1 MQKQV
6 YPFGVWKKVL
16 GNIVIETL
24 DAPQAIGTY
33 SQGIKSGN
41 LVFTSGQ
48 IPLNP
53 ETGELIN
60 GDFKM
65 EISQVLTNLN
75 AVLKSGGSSLKKAIK
90 LTVFLT
96 DLSYFP
102 QVNEVFK
109 EFFPENP
116 PARSAVQVSALPMD
130 AKIEIEAV
138 GSVE

>member
-1 MQKQV
+1 MD
-6 YPFGVWKKVL
+6 
-16 GNIVIETL
+16 NIVIETL

-60 GDFKM
+60 GDFKS

-116 PARSAVQVSALPMD
+116 PARSAVQVSALPMNS
-130 AKIEIEAV
+130 KIEIEAV

>member
-1 MQKQV
+1 MD
-6 YPFGVWKKVL
+6 
-16 GNIVIETL
+16 NIVIETL

-33 SQGIKSGN
+33 SQGIQSGN

-60 GDFKM
+60 GDFKS

-75 AVLKSGGSSLKKAIK
+75 GVLKSGGSSLKKAIK

-116 PARSAVQVSALPMD
+116 PARSAVQVSALPMNV
-130 AKIEIEAV
+130 KIEIEAV

>member
-1 MQKQV
+1 
-6 YPFGVWKKVL
+6 L
-16 GNIVIETL
+16 GNIVIETS
-24 DAPQAIGTY
+24 DAPEAIGTY

-102 QVNEVFK
+102 QVNEVFS
-109 EFFPENP
+109 EFFPEDS
-116 PARSAVQVSALPMD
+116 PARSAVQVSALPMN